1 MRFSMMSIAAFGFAS
16 VALAAPAALEKKD
29 HRNYGV
35 KTKVV
40 TETTTVTYSSTPLVF
55 ALGQRSRPTTTLST

>member
-40 TETTTVTYSSTPLVF
+40 TETTTVTYVSF
-55 ALGQRSRPTTTLST
+55 LSKPPYNEATEC